1 MRSEM
6 PLCFGRRR
14 ECQRNF
20 FAARRVGS
28 HLPSLS
34 FPALNQLRII
44 HNLDLSL
51 VIREAHPAA
60 KALLV
65 KATQL
70 QLIIVMVRRAKKCPT
85 QSASRDI
92 CEISLDRFGFGNV
105 DSIEMGLSQPERM
118 LLEEF
123 SIQRQGAIIS
133 KAIKRRFRFR
143 REPHVVPFRL
153 FKE

>member
-70 QLIIVMVRRAKKCPT
+70 QLMIVMVRRAKKCPT
-85 QSASRDI
+85 QSASRD
-92 CEISLDRFGFGNV
+92 L
-105 DSIEMGLSQPERM
+105 P
-118 LLEEF
+118 
-123 SIQRQGAIIS
+123 
-133 KAIKRRFRFR
+133 
-143 REPHVVPFRL
+143 PFRAVPNADPAQTGDAL
-153 FKE
+153 PRACLLS